1 MHRCIVVISLNL
13 STINTKCPSS
23 TENIEMK
30 GNESY
35 NVTSPNTSPI
45 PAGADRPVSEL
56 EYHYVRTD
64 PLVTIRSGEHKE
76 GVGMSQT

>member
-1 MHRCIVVISLNL
+1 
-13 STINTKCPSS
+13 
-23 TENIEMK
+23 MK

-35 NVTSPNTSPI
+35 SVTSPNTSPI
-45 PAGADRPVSEL
+45 PPGADRPASEL

-76 GVGMSQT
+76 GVGMSWT